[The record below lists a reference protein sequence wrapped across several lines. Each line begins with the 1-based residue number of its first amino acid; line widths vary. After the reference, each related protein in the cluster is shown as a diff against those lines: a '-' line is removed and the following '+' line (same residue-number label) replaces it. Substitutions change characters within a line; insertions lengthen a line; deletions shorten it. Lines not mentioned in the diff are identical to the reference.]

1 MIQRATIHG
10 EYLPLQETGRNIKLT
25 SIWETV
31 KYYTTKNMKQ
41 QNKGDG
47 HIFFCE
53 WRTGEVTANSV
64 TYFFTET
71 WVFGGKFFFSK
82 RSLEAYWKGEN
93 SLKTLSKGRKRRQ
106 PQLPAWAQAEGRQ
119 GLEDELWRCWTPRS
133 RKPSPWRWPTTLS
146 RRWWTRRCLPS
157 PCPPSRWSVWRTQDS
172 HSS

>member
-71 WVFGGKFFFSK
+71 WVFGGKFFFFKEKSG
-82 RSLEAYWKGEN
+82 SILERWKFVEN
-93 SLKTLSKGRKRRQ
+93 SFQRKEEEAAPIACLS
-106 PQLPAWAQAEGRQ
+106 
-119 GLEDELWRCWTPRS
+119 
-133 RKPSPWRWPTTLS
+133 
-146 RRWWTRRCLPS
+146 
-157 PCPPSRWSVWRTQDS
+157 PSRGTTRPGRRTVEVLNTPVKETFTLEVANNSVKEMVDEEVSAIPLSPIKMVSLKNSR
-172 HSS
+172 